1 MKTIITG
8 LGLMLLPMAGLNAQL
23 LFDFFAESNA
33 SNSSENTGVAV
44 SGSVVVD
51 TTLGTVKITINNLAG
66 TAKPGGGNYGPG
78 DIVAFGFHDSPD
90 SSGANSLIFGLTS
103 DTTGEDW
110 SAVDPFTAMW
120 AAGQPYYGAEADNK
134 GDAPGNTSSDAI
146 ADGEMGVMF
155 TFTTADTAGLA
166 NVAAY
171 WTANDSEDWSTP
183 AADMLFRFQSTNGA
197 GSDKIAVNLV
207 EVPEP
212 STYGLFGAGALA
224 ALIAIRRF
232 RRK

>member
-1 MKTIITG
+1 
-8 LGLMLLPMAGLNAQL
+8 MLLTMAGLNAQPL
-23 LFDFFAESNA
+23 LYDFFAESNA

-44 SGSVVVD
+44 SGSVIVD

-66 TAKPGGGNYGPG
+66 TAKSGGGNYGPG
-78 DIVAFGFHDSPD
+78 DIVAFGFHDSTD

-110 SAVDPFTAMW
+110 SPVDPFTQMW

-134 GDAPGNTSSDAI
+134 GDAPGNPTSDAI

-155 TFTTADTAGLA
+155 TFTTADLVGLG

-171 WTANDSEDWSTP
+171 WAGNDSENWSSSNP
-183 AADMLFRFQSTNGA
+183 SADMLFRLQSTDDG
-197 GSDKIAVNLV
+197 GSEKLAVNLV

-212 STYGLFGAGALA
+212 STYGLFGAAALT
-224 ALIAIRRF
+224 ALIAFKRF